1 MPCFLSPRLQ
11 RLSID
16 IVAPVNFS
24 SLLSRVFQ
32 RDPLPNA
39 SLLVEHLACAFGG
52 RGYAGVN
59 LKPGVYFY
67 STNPPGAYLRQAF
80 IRRRRLFE
88 HIRYLCIYKYSVDIY
103 CV

>member
-1 MPCFLSPRLQ
+1 MPCFLSPRLK

-24 SLLSRVFQ
+24 SLFSRVFQ

-39 SLLVEHLACAFGG
+39 PLLVECLACTCGG

-59 LKPGVYFY
+59 LKPGIYFY
-67 STNPPGAYLRQAF
+67 STNEYPGGYLRQAF
-80 IRRRRLFE
+80 IQRRRLFE
-88 HIRYLCIYKYSVDIY
+88 HIMVCMYI
-103 CV
+103 